1 MRDGHNYV
9 CYNYVRYNYVRYNY
23 VRYNYVRCLRAL
35 GLQWSQV

>member
-9 CYNYVRYNYVRYNY
+9 CYGYVRYNYVRYNY

>member
-1 MRDGHNYV
+1 MRDGH
-9 CYNYVRYNYVRYNY
+9 NYVRYNYVRYNY

>member
-9 CYNYVRYNYVRYNY
+9 CYGYVRYNY

>member
-9 CYNYVRYNYVRYNY
+9 CYNYVRYNY